1 MSTTSKPEQANNRPK
16 IMVEKI
22 HNMTGSTAGAGSG
35 EFHNYS
41 LHKQRER
48 ARLSAMEYESR

>member
-1 MSTTSKPEQANNRPK
+1 MSSSDQSKVNRPR
-16 IMVEKI
+16 IMVEKV

-41 LHKQRER
+41 
-48 ARLSAMEYESR
+48 